1 MLVGETFSPP
11 SFQHWFG
18 TDNFGRD
25 VFSRVVHGERIVL
38 VPALTAA
45 GLGVIVGSA
54 VGIILAYKRGWAEL
68 IGMRGVD
75 IIMSIP
81 PLILTLLVLSS
92 LGSSSLVVILTIA
105 FFFTWRVAQT
115 VRAAALSVVTED
127 FVTKAR
133 LRGESAWSVAVR
145 EVLPNVTSTVF
156 VEFSL
161 RTGYAVFFVGALSFL
176 GFAAVPPT
184 PDWGLMINE
193 GRQFLTT
200 APWMVLGPAAALASL
215 VVALSL
221 FTEGISE
228 ILGLSAQREPAI

>member
-54 VGIILAYKRGWAEL
+54 IGIILGYKRGWADE

-75 IIMSIP
+75 TIMSIP
-81 PLILTLLVLSS
+81 PLILTLLILGS
-92 LGSSSLVVILTIA
+92 LGSRSLVIILTIA
-105 FFFTWRVAQT
+105 FFFSFRVALT
-115 VRAAALSVVTED
+115 IRAAALSVVTED

-133 LRGESAWSVAVR
+133 LRGESTWSVAVR
-145 EVLPNVTSTVF
+145 EVLPNVTSSVF

-161 RTGYAVFFVGALSFL
+161 RTGYAVFFMGALSFL

-193 GRQFLTT
+193 GRQFLSA
-200 APWMVLGPAAALASL
+200 APWMVLGPALALASL

-228 ILGLSAQREPAI
+228 ILGLSIQRDPTL